1 MYGDP
6 PTTTKTLSCDADSLD
21 GGGDAAEEHGGGG
34 GGGEEEVGA
43 EDDDILEVR
52 LKSEIEDGVERLSDI
67 FI

>member
-21 GGGDAAEEHGGGG
+21 GGGGGGG

-43 EDDDILEVR
+43 VDDDILEGR
-52 LKSEIEDGVERLSDI
+52 LKSEI
-67 FI
+67 